1 MVSVQQ
7 SATIAEVSAL
17 ALDANGTV
25 ALIAAIRERGRQLA
39 RPYVVALD
47 GRSGAG
53 KSTLAASIADALGAC
68 VLDGDDF
75 FAGGVAVRSDTPED
89 RVRGCI
95 DWKRQRPV
103 LEALRAGRHATYVA
117 FDWNAFDGRLAAEP
131 TMVEP
136 RPVVLFTGVY
146 TARPELA
153 DLVDLRLLLRV
164 SEATR
169 VARLLA
175 REGSIG
181 GWERQWHEAEEWYF
195 TQVVPPHAFDVI
207 LGEPPEAD

>member
-1 MVSVQQ
+1 MTSR
-7 SATIAEVSAL
+7 ATIDAEHL
-17 ALDANGTV
+17 ALTIVNAVGSDF
-25 ALIAAIRERGRQLA
+25 A

-53 KSTLAASIADALGAC
+53 KSTLAASVAATLGAC

-75 FAGGVAVRSDTPED
+75 FAGGVAVRSDTPQD
-89 RVRGCI
+89 RVRDCI
-95 DWKRQRPV
+95 DWRRQRPV
-103 LEALRAGRHATYVA
+103 LEALRAGREASYVA
-117 FDWNAFDGRLAAEP
+117 FDWSAFDGRLAAEP
-131 TMVEP
+131 TIVEP
-136 RPVVLFTGVY
+136 RSVVLFTGVY

-175 REGSIG
+175 REGGIG
-181 GWERQWHEAEEWYF
+181 AWERQWHEAEEWYF
-195 TQVVPPHAFDVI
+195 SQVVPPHAFDVI
-207 LGEPPEAD
+207 LADPPKAD